1 MESPISG
8 SVPKYGYG
16 YVMDM
21 LDQILL
27 EEGAISEEKL
37 NEYKLQS
44 SIITDFIL
52 AERKE
57 DTSIEVTFL
66 KKDL

>member
-44 SIITDFIL
+44 SIITDFI
-52 AERKE
+52 ADRKG

>member
-1 MESPISG
+1 MESTISG

-16 YVMDM
+16 YVMAM

-27 EEGAISEEKL
+27 DSGAISEEKL

>member
-1 MESPISG
+1 MESTISG

-16 YVMDM
+16 YVMAM

>member
-44 SIITDFIL
+44 SIITDFI
-52 AERKE
+52 ADRKE

>member
-1 MESPISG
+1 MESTISG

-27 EEGAISEEKL
+27 DSGAISEEKL

>member
-1 MESPISG
+1 MESTISG

>member
-1 MESPISG
+1 MESTISG

-44 SIITDFIL
+44 SIITDFI
-52 AERKE
+52 ADRKE